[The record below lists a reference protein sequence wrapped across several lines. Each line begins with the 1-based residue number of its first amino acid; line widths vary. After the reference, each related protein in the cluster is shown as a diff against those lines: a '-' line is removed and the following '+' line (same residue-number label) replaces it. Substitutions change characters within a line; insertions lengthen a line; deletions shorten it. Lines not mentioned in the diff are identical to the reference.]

1 MVNIVIKGLYFSN
14 EITELK
20 TEYLLVFTLQ
30 SATVIQ
36 VDKQFTAYGSK
47 YVKTI
52 SVEQLIFC
60 SVF

>member
-30 SATVIQ
+30 SATVI
-36 VDKQFTAYGSK
+36 
-47 YVKTI
+47 
-52 SVEQLIFC
+52 
-60 SVF
+60 